1 MDDPDPPDPS
11 LSSVLLEPPQP
22 NPPRSA
28 PSPAAPPHQHPDS
41 SPPSPDLSF
50 GRSPSSPLPGFG
62 EFKASDAPTRSPLG
76 SPAPPSEHGSH
87 AGGSCAGACSGF
99 GVHRPA
105 PAPAPGLAPTL
116 SQPAQVRRT
125 SNLDGRCPPHRP
137 HARLAAFPPRPF
149 LSTRNAAR
157 WGGQS
162 SVGGPTRMKIY
173 SPTSRSAIALLRRT
187 WRPLAGR

>member
-1 MDDPDPPDPS
+1 MDDPDPPTCPS
-11 LSSVLLEPPQP
+11 PP
-22 NPPRSA
+22 SA
-28 PSPAAPPHQHPDS
+28 PSRQNPIRPDPLLPQLLLPISTQIRHHHRPIYPLVGHSPPHSQVSASSEPPMLLPVLRSGHQRLRPSMARTRAAAAPAPVPGLAS
-41 SPPSPDLSF
+41 TALRRRPLRVWRPPSPS
-50 GRSPSSPLPGFG
+50 LP
-62 EFKASDAPTRSPLG
+62 
-76 SPAPPSEHGSH
+76 
-87 AGGSCAGACSGF
+87 
-99 GVHRPA
+99 
-105 PAPAPGLAPTL
+105 
-116 SQPAQVRRT
+116 QVRRT
-125 SNLDGRCPPHRP
+125 SNFAGRCPPHRP